1 MQSKSTNENTAVELR
16 SVSKMYSS
24 TVVLNGVDL
33 TVAKG
38 EFVVIRGKSGV
49 GKTSL
54 FKILGLLDSPDGGVV
69 RLFGK
74 NVHALK
80 DNEKADLRLR
90 QLGLVFQF
98 FNLLPSLTV
107 LENVEL
113 PMALAGVKKPVRRA
127 RALEL
132 LGYFGLDGFAERFP
146 EGLSGGERQRVAL
159 IRALVNSPRLLL
171 ADEPTSSLDDENG
184 KLVMDMLC
192 RINANGKVAVVITTT
207 DLYEPFPAS
216 SDYVLRRGRLEKNAG
231 GFELAGSR
239 VPV

>member
-1 MQSKSTNENTAVELR
+1 MQNKEKVIELNRISKAYGSA
-16 SVSKMYSS
+16 
-24 TVVLNGVDL
+24 VVLDGVDL
-33 TVAKG
+33 TVTQG

-54 FKILGLLDSPDGGVV
+54 FKILGMLNKPDIGTV

-74 NVHALK
+74 NIQALK
-80 DNEKADLRLR
+80 DAEKADLRLR

-98 FNLLPSLTV
+98 FNLLPTLTV

-113 PMALAGVKKPVRRA
+113 PMALAGVKKPVQRA

-132 LGYFGLDGFAERFP
+132 LGYFGLEGFAERFP

-171 ADEPTSSLDDENG
+171 ADEPTSSLDDENV

-192 RINANGKVAVVITTT
+192 RINADGKVAVVVTTT

-216 SDYVLRRGRLEKNAG
+216 SDYVLRRGRLERNVLGFKLADG
-231 GFELAGSR
+231 GMR
-239 VPV
+239 V

>member
-1 MQSKSTNENTAVELR
+1 MQSKNAEKVIELVN
-16 SVSKMYSS
+16 VSKTFGSAP
-24 TVVLNGVDL
+24 VLKDINFM
-33 TVAKG
+33 VAEG

-54 FKILGLLDSPDGGVV
+54 FKIMGLLDMPTGGSVC
-69 RLFGK
+69 LFGK
-74 NVHALK
+74 ETCALR
-80 DNEKADLRLR
+80 DGEKSNFRLKE
-90 QLGLVFQF
+90 LGLVFQF
-98 FNLLPSLTV
+98 FNLLPTLTV

-113 PMALAGVKKPVRRA
+113 PMALAGVKKPVRRG

-159 IRALVNSPRLLL
+159 IRALVNRPRLLL

-184 KLVMDMLC
+184 KLVMDMLH
-192 RINANGKVAVVITTT
+192 RINVNEKVTVVVTTT

-216 SDYVLRRGRLEKNAG
+216 SDYVLRGGLLQKNVRA
-231 GFELAGSR
+231 ELSSDR
-239 VPV
+239 MQI